1 MEGNEEVEQD
11 PRHHMKPTKEDGV
24 RAEAGD
30 GVGNEDAEATRR
42 VADEATARDEAWQLV
57 RAAVD
62 AALAEADAEEEA
74 GVDRSILLMFK
85 ASGSARLGPRISSA
99 VAAVMPS
106 SDHPIH

>member
-1 MEGNEEVEQD
+1 M
-11 PRHHMKPTKEDGV
+11 

-42 VADEATARDEAWQLV
+42 VADEATARDEARQLV

-74 GVDRSILLMFK
+74 GGSQHPAHVQGVWFSAPWPEGSRPRSQ
-85 ASGSARLGPRISSA
+85 P
-99 VAAVMPS
+99 
-106 SDHPIH
+106 